1 MAGFEVALTGRFWV
15 APDSSGKP
23 WKDLRGSISSTARRA
38 EIKKHIT
45 HHTFRHT
52 FASHLVMSGVDL
64 LTVMEL
70 LGHSSLD
77 MVQRYAHLSPHHKRQ
92 AMSKL
97 QAHFR
102 ATKEPPDAKS
112 SGDVPVSR

>member
-1 MAGFEVALTGRFWV
+1 M
-15 APDSSGKP
+15 P
-23 WKDLRGSISSTARRA
+23 
-38 EIKKHIT
+38 
-45 HHTFRHT
+45 
-52 FASHLVMSGVDL
+52 HLVMSGVDL

-102 ATKEPPDAKS
+102 AANQPPEAES
-112 SGDVPVSR
+112 SGGVPVLLILNVPEWWNW